1 MKHFVSSKKVPFHMQ
16 YFLVDA
22 REGKYILFT
31 YWHVNRIYRGNSVS
45 CVKVC
50 LLEHPESFTGKYSFR
65 RYGPMVNQQQEIY
78 IERDSQR
85 HDPMIYTT
93 SMKKTETYIECA
105 LGNIYV
111 YEFTNPNTIF
121 PSVFYKVYTR
131 KNKRNTWFIESSP
144 SSPSSRSSPSSPKN
158 PLKDLV
164 DRLICE
170 KSTCP
175 ITLEEFRY
183 GHITVTGCRHVFETE
198 SFQRLP
204 SASCPLCRAAIRKE
218 DLVCF

>member
-1 MKHFVSSKKVPFHMQ
+1 MQ

-22 REGKYILFT
+22 RDGKYILFT
-31 YWHVNRIYRGNSVS
+31 YWHVNRIYRGNSVT
-45 CVKVC
+45 CVKVS
-50 LLEHPESFTGKYSFR
+50 LLEYPESFTGKYSFR
-65 RYGPMVNQQQEIY
+65 RYGTMVKQEQEIY

-85 HDPMIYTT
+85 HEPMIYTT
-93 SMKKTETYIECA
+93 SMKKTETYIECS
-105 LGNIYV
+105 LGNIHV

-121 PSVFYKVYTR
+121 PSVFYKVFTR
-131 KNKRNTWFIESSP
+131 TNKRNTWFIE
-144 SSPSSRSSPSSPKN
+144 RSQRSEPN

-164 DRLICE
+164 DRLIRE

-204 SASCPLCRAAIRKE
+204 SASCPLCRAAIRRE

>member
-1 MKHFVSSKKVPFHMQ
+1 MQ

-22 REGKYILFT
+22 RDGKYILFT
-31 YWHVNRIYRGNSVS
+31 YWHVNRIYRGNSVT
-45 CVKVC
+45 CVKVR
-50 LLEHPESFTGKYSFR
+50 LLEYPESFTGKYSFR
-65 RYGPMVNQQQEIY
+65 RYGTMVKQEQEIY

-85 HDPMIYTT
+85 HEPMIYTAF
-93 SMKKTETYIECA
+93 MKKMETYIECS
-105 LGNIYV
+105 LGNIHV

-121 PSVFYKVYTR
+121 PSVFYKVFTR
-131 KNKRNTWFIESSP
+131 TNKRNTWFIERSEP
-144 SSPSSRSSPSSPKN
+144 SQPSQRSEPSQPSQRSQPN

-164 DRLICE
+164 DRLIRE

-204 SASCPLCRAAIRKE
+204 SASCPLCRAAIRRE